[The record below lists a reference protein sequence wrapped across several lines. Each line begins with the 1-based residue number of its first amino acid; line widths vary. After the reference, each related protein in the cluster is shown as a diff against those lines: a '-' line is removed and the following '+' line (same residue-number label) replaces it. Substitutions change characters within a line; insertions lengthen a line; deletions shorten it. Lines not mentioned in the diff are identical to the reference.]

1 MEIGQYAI
9 IMTFIL
15 SAGTVIFAA
24 LLWLSTINAT
34 RHHALLD
41 MHKEYADPKMK
52 KTVKNLWDFYKKEC
66 DGLTQISREEDEEA
80 DRKLRS
86 KYKDILEAKKSA
98 KKYEKYNLDD
108 SRRYVI
114 HFYFH
119 MADIYFNNI
128 IGNHCL
134 KTTKKL
140 LFYYWDETN
149 LRIIRKILNPLD
161 EVRAKH
167 DGFEEEQPVQ
177 KKLRDFYQNALEF
190 CDP

>member
-1 MEIGQYAI
+1 
-9 IMTFIL
+9 
-15 SAGTVIFAA
+15 
-24 LLWLSTINAT
+24 
-34 RHHALLD
+34 

-149 LRIIRKILNPLD
+149 NLTSRAVNITSLAGANSAPTVAKQIL
-161 EVRAKH
+161 
-167 DGFEEEQPVQ
+167 
-177 KKLRDFYQNALEF
+177 KLSGW
-190 CDP
+190 